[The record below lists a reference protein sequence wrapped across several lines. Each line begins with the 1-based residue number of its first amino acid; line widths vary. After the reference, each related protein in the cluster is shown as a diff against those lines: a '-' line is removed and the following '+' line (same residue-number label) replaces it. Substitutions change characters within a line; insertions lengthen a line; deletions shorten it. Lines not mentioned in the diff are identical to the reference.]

1 VTQVNLDLAATPG
14 SNASDGQLDRVTV
27 NGTGSADV
35 ISISA
40 SGGNLLVSGLPAQVT
55 ADHADPTDQLIINGL
70 GGNDFITSSSS
81 LNIAFG
87 DQGDDQLFFVG
98 NQNQLFGG
106 DGNDWLGISGIN
118 NALVGGAGD
127 DFLGATGMGNTAAGG
142 DGNDTVSVTG
152 NSNALFG
159 ELGDD
164 WVGVSGNT
172 DLLFGEAG
180 NDTVAAS
187 GNGNI
192 LDGGIGNDHLTAG
205 AHAGDTFAFHPG
217 YQQDDITGFAAHIAG
232 GSDVIDLQ
240 GYGLTFAGL
249 INTFTTQV
257 GTDCTI
263 DFKNGDILTL
273 HNVQKSGLQA
283 SDFHF

>member
-1 VTQVNLDLAATPG
+1 VNLDLAATPG

-118 NALVGGAGD
+118 NVLVGGTEMSSWAQPAPAILWRARMAMTRYRR
-127 DFLGATGMGNTAAGG
+127 LGTAMPCMARM
-142 DGNDTVSVTG
+142 TVTR
-152 NSNALFG
+152 LR
-159 ELGDD
+159 
-164 WVGVSGNT
+164 
-172 DLLFGEAG
+172 
-180 NDTVAAS
+180 
-187 GNGNI
+187 
-192 LDGGIGNDHLTAG
+192 
-205 AHAGDTFAFHPG
+205 
-217 YQQDDITGFAAHIAG
+217 
-232 GSDVIDLQ
+232 
-240 GYGLTFAGL
+240 
-249 INTFTTQV
+249 
-257 GTDCTI
+257 
-263 DFKNGDILTL
+263 
-273 HNVQKSGLQA
+273 
-283 SDFHF
+283 